1 MSGRRECDPLNTTL
15 LLQVVLS
22 GLVTGLI
29 YMLIALGVT
38 LLFGIMRVVNF
49 IHGEFVML
57 SAFAI
62 WFIGVDQG
70 WPMWVALPIAVA
82 VAAAMAVLCQ
92 RYLFKPLQYDILNCF
107 IVGIGA
113 SFAIRSASW
122 AIFGPEP
129 QAIPAML
136 PGVIK
141 LGGVFMAKQRLLAA
155 GVCIVLA
162 IALYLFLHY
171 TRPGK
176 AMRAVEQDREAAM
189 LMGINPESV
198 YVTAFMI
205 SAALAAVGGAMLG
218 SVFGVDPEMGAEPL
232 LKSFIIVQIGGMGS
246 IAGTVIAGL
255 FIGVAD
261 SVTGT
266 LLGGELAFIIDFAI
280 LMLILIVRPKGLF
293 GYDV

>member
-1 MSGRRECDPLNTTL
+1 M
-15 LLQVVLS
+15 
-22 GLVTGLI
+22 TGLI

-38 LLFGIMRVVNF
+38 LLFGILRVVNF
-49 IHGEFVML
+49 VHGELVML
-57 SAFAI
+57 SAFLI
-62 WFIGVDQG
+62 WWVGIDQG
-70 WPMWVALPIAVA
+70 LTLWVAIP
-82 VAAAMAVLCQ
+82 AALAGAALVGVLCQ
-92 RYLFKPLQYDILNCF
+92 KFLFKRLQYEMLNCF

-136 PGVIK
+136 PGVVRM
-141 LGGVFMAKQRLLAA
+141 GGVFMAKQRLLAA
-155 GVCIVLA
+155 AICALLA
-162 IALYLFLHY
+162 LALWAFLRF

-176 AMRAVEQDREAAM
+176 AMRAVEQDREAAL

-198 YVTAFMI
+198 YVSAFVI
-205 SAALAAVGGAMLG
+205 SSALAAVGGLMLG
-218 SVFGVDPEMGAEPL
+218 SIFGVDPEMGSEPL

-246 IAGTVIAGL
+246 IGGTVLAGL

-280 LMLILIVRPKGLF
+280 LMLILIVRPRGLF
-293 GYDV
+293 GYDA

>member
-1 MSGRRECDPLNTTL
+1 MTL
-15 LLQVVLS
+15 LVQIVLS

-38 LLFGIMRVVNF
+38 LLFGILRVVNF
-49 IHGEFVML
+49 VHGELVML
-57 SAFAI
+57 SAFLI
-62 WFIGVDQG
+62 WWIGIDQG
-70 WPMWVALPIAVA
+70 LTLFVAIPLAII
-82 VAAAMAVLCQ
+82 AAAIVGVLCQ
-92 RYLFKPLQYDILNCF
+92 KFLFKRLQYDMLNCF

-136 PGVIK
+136 PGVLRI
-141 LGGVFMAKQRLLAA
+141 GGVFMAKQRLLAA
-155 GVCIVLA
+155 AICAVLA
-162 IALYLFLHY
+162 LALWAFLRF

-176 AMRAVEQDREAAM
+176 AMRAVEQDREAAV
-189 LMGINPESV
+189 LMGIDPESV
-198 YVTAFMI
+198 YMSAFVI
-205 SAALAAVGGAMLG
+205 SAALAAVGGLMLG
-218 SVFGVDPEMGAEPL
+218 TIFGVDPEMGAEPL

-246 IAGTVIAGL
+246 IGGTVLAGL

-261 SVTGT
+261 SITGT

-280 LMLILIVRPKGLF
+280 LMLILIARPKGLF
-293 GYDV
+293 GYDA

>member
-1 MSGRRECDPLNTTL
+1 M
-15 LLQVVLS
+15 
-22 GLVTGLI
+22 TGLI

-49 IHGEFVML
+49 IHGELVML

-62 WFIGVDQG
+62 WFVGVDQG
-70 WPMWVALPIAVA
+70 WPMWVAIPIAVA
-82 VAAAMAVLCQ
+82 VAAAMAILCQ
-92 RYLFKPLQYDILNCF
+92 KYLFKPLQYDILNCF

-162 IALYLFLHY
+162 IALYLFLHF

-198 YVTAFMI
+198 YVTAFII

-218 SVFGVDPEMGAEPL
+218 SVFGVDPEMGGEPL

-246 IAGTVIAGL
+246 IAGTVLAGL

>member
-1 MSGRRECDPLNTTL
+1 
-15 LLQVVLS
+15 VLS

-38 LLFGIMRVVNF
+38 LLFGILRVVNF
-49 IHGEFVML
+49 VHGELVML
-57 SAFAI
+57 SAFLA
-62 WFIGVDQG
+62 WYVGTDMG
-70 WPMWVALPIAVA
+70 LGTWVAIPTAIL
-82 VAAAMAVLCQ
+82 AAMLVGVLCQ
-92 RYLFKPLQYDILNCF
+92 KFLFKRLQYEMLNCF

-129 QAIPAML
+129 QAIPALL
-136 PGVIK
+136 PGV
-141 LGGVFMAKQRLLAA
+141 LRMGGVFMARQRLLAA
-155 GVCIVLA
+155 GLCIVLA
-162 IALYLFLHY
+162 LLLYVFLHF
-171 TRPGK
+171 TKPGK
-176 AMRAVEQDREAAM
+176 AMRAVEQDREAAL
-189 LMGINPESV
+189 LMGINPETV
-198 YVTAFMI
+198 YVSAFMI
-205 SAALAAVGGAMLG
+205 SAALAAVGGWMLG

-246 IAGTVIAGL
+246 IAGTVLAGL
-255 FIGVAD
+255 FIGIAD
-261 SVTGT
+261 SLTGT

>member
-1 MSGRRECDPLNTTL
+1 M
-15 LLQVVLS
+15 
-22 GLVTGLI
+22 TGLI

-49 IHGEFVML
+49 IHGELVML

-62 WFIGVDQG
+62 WYVGVDQG
-70 WPMWVALPIAVA
+70 WPMWVAIPIAVA
-82 VAAAMAVLCQ
+82 VAACMAVLCQ
-92 RYLFKPLQYDILNCF
+92 KFLFKPLQYDILNCF

-162 IALYLFLHY
+162 IALYLFLHF

-198 YVTAFMI
+198 YVTAFII

-218 SVFGVDPEMGAEPL
+218 SVFGVDPEMGGEPL

-246 IAGTVIAGL
+246 IAGTVLAGL

>member
-1 MSGRRECDPLNTTL
+1 
-15 LLQVVLS
+15 
-22 GLVTGLI
+22 VTGLI

-49 IHGEFVML
+49 VHGELVML

-62 WFIGVDQG
+62 WFVAVDQG
-70 WPMWVALPIAVA
+70 WPIWVAIPVAIAVSAGIA
-82 VAAAMAVLCQ
+82 VGCQ
-92 RYLFKPLQYDILNCF
+92 KLLFKPLQYDILNCF

-113 SFAIRSASW
+113 SFAIRSAAW

-136 PGVIK
+136 PGVVK

-155 GVCIVLA
+155 GVCVVLA
-162 IALYLFLHY
+162 VALYLFLHF

-189 LMGINPESV
+189 LMGIDPESV
-198 YVTAFMI
+198 YVSAFII

-218 SVFGVDPEMGAEPL
+218 SVFGVDPEMGSEPL

-280 LMLILIVRPKGLF
+280 LMGILIVRPRGLF